1 MTDDFQLFQDQ
12 DDGDPV
18 DADVALITAYL
29 ARELS
34 LVQVVAV
41 EERLAGD
48 RAFREK
54 VAPIIEAWA
63 TPTLLG
69 AAVGRDAAEGRALTR
84 EEIESGWQRY
94 VGERAELD
102 AHDGPRLIVD
112 VEQPKRKRIS
122 MTRIAAGI
130 AAITLPIIG
139 LAQAVVYASKHP
151 ATPGHSVA
159 KEIVAPFVE
168 APPAPP
174 PKQPERPLP
183 APVDVRVGRELE
195 KTSPA
200 VQRAARA
207 EVPVA
212 ETPAPARALP
222 LTTPKPVAVP
232 NPDRARIAAYVSK
245 HMPEVIRGDTN
256 AAYIVMVLDTG
267 ANYRWGTYG
276 TGILQIRI
284 AGDTR
289 TPGERVAQNAQ
300 FSVEYTGMSR
310 AGGGGGGG
318 MGGAVRR
325 SDSGYAI
332 AATRGG
338 GGGGFGP
345 VRDSGT
351 ALRADSML
359 IRRLDSA
366 QRLVAARRDTVAA
379 SGALVARAAGGGG
392 GVGGS
397 AGQGFGTATLIGGSS
412 LSRADSGRAYVISYG
427 RPMPGQTNDFNTAS
441 GLQEP
446 SDTESGIQ
454 GLKSASLTKG
464 ETYIFSP
471 GQLTKQALRVVV
483 VYLSPSSDWKGR

>member
-18 DADVALITAYL
+18 DTDVALITAYL

-54 VAPIIEAWA
+54 VTPIIEAWA

-84 EEIESGWQRY
+84 EEIEAGWQRY

-112 VEQPKRKRIS
+112 VQQPKRKRIS

-151 ATPGHSVA
+151 AVPGHSVA
-159 KEIVAPFVE
+159 KEIVEPFL
-168 APPAPP
+168 
-174 PKQPERPLP
+174 QPLP
-183 APVDVRVGRELE
+183 AEPPKPETPLPLPVDVRVGRELE
-195 KTSPA
+195 KTTPT
-200 VQRAARA
+200 VQRASRA

-212 ETPAPARALP
+212 ETPAPVRTLP
-222 LTTPKPVAVP
+222 ATTPNASAVP
-232 NPDRARIAAYVSK
+232 NPDRARIAAYVTK
-245 HMPEVIRGDTN
+245 HMPQVIRGDTN
-256 AAYIVMVLDTG
+256 ATYVVLVLDSA

-276 TGILQIRI
+276 NGTLQIRI
-284 AGDTR
+284 GGDTR
-289 TPGERVAQNAQ
+289 TPGERSAQSLQYA
-300 FSVEYTGMSR
+300 VEYTGTAPVAR
-310 AGGGGGGG
+310 FGGGGGGA
-318 MGGAVRR
+318 GGSLRR
-325 SDSGYAI
+325 TDSGYAI
-332 AATRGG
+332 AAARGG
-338 GGGGFGP
+338 GAGGFSR
-345 VRDSGT
+345 VRDSG
-351 ALRADSML
+351 RVMVPDSVL
-359 IRRLDSA
+359 VRRLDSVG
-366 QRLVAARRDTVAA
+366 QVAAARVRDTAGADRVVARVGGG
-379 SGALVARAAGGGG
+379 SGAV
-392 GVGGS
+392 
-397 AGQGFGTATLIGGSS
+397 GQGMGTATLIGGSS
-412 LSRADSGRAYVISYG
+412 FARSDSGRVYSIGFTRV
-427 RPMPGQTNDFNTAS
+427 MDGQSINLNDAA
-441 GLQEP
+441 GLQDP

-464 ETYIFSP
+464 ETYLFSP
-471 GQLTKQALRVVV
+471 GQLAKQALRVVV
-483 VYLSPSSDWKGR
+483 VYLAPGADWKGR